1 LKTTQFKNTTIAYTD
16 TGRTGIVLLHGFLE
30 NQKNVGHVHCNFAEN
45 RVITIDLLGHG
56 ETECLGYVHSME
68 DNAEAVQAVLAELRI
83 RKAILVGHSMGGYV
97 ALAFAE
103 LYPDFVKLVLLNST
117 AKEDNHERKLNRDR
131 AIKAVKQ
138 SYKGFVGMV

>member
-1 LKTTQFKNTTIAYTD
+1 
-16 TGRTGIVLLHGFLE
+16 LLHGFLE
-30 NQKNVGHVHCNFAEN
+30 NQKMWDKYIATFAEN

-83 RKAILVGHSMGGYV
+83 RKAILVGSMGGYV

-103 LYPDFVKLVLLNST
+103 LYPDFVK
-117 AKEDNHERKLNRDR
+117 
-131 AIKAVKQ
+131 
-138 SYKGFVGMV
+138 G